1 MATNYTSHI
10 LYRMHRETAQRQ
22 AISKLETPSAR
33 LQPRPSGSI
42 SPIYRD
48 NLFTIDPPS
57 YTSESKHVDGRQR
70 AFLGGQ
76 TSRPSVQYSNQLAST
91 SGSNPRTGGGGGS
104 SKENVDPRGK
114 SHRRQAEE
122 RRDAGLDLSVL
133 DNLVTFTAP
142 TVNHARLI
150 RGHVETIHLNFGPRI
165 KVDSSS
171 PTDSL
176 FVKCLFA

>member
-1 MATNYTSHI
+1 MATNYLLH
-10 LYRMHRETAQRQ
+10 YRHTRASSN
-22 AISKLETPSAR
+22 AHKDKISKLETPSTTR

-57 YTSESKHVDGRQR
+57 CTRIPPSLNTSTGGKER
-70 AFLGGQ
+70 FLQ

-104 SKENVDPRGK
+104 SKRTSVLEDRWKITSSTSGG
-114 SHRRQAEE
+114 EE
-122 RRDAGLDLSVL
+122 RGLGKLDLSVL

-150 RGHVETIHLNFGPRI
+150 RGHHSRRSI
-165 KVDSSS
+165 
-171 PTDSL
+171 
-176 FVKCLFA
+176 